1 MDERIVP
8 VLAEGFERELYAS
21 SLQNLNDL
29 DNKLRLNN
37 FAYGMR
43 ELMRHVLNRLAPDH
57 SVKKCVWYTNEIDN
71 RQGITRRQRARFA
84 VQGGLSDAYVRDVLR
99 LETENIYQIL
109 IKKIDVLSKLTHVEE
124 KVFGLSES
132 DVAVKVLETEDA
144 FAELF
149 STIDLCREEVICA
162 LWMEIDQAVAC
173 EAISETIAAIDEISA
188 HYSLEDIYVNEVEIV
203 DVGHDK
209 ITFKATGSIS
219 AGLQWGSNSDV
230 RRGDGLAEEESF
242 PFTGL
247 LCSPVDDPADIQMED
262 GGLHVDTSSWTDV
275 YYGQD
280 ERI

>member
-1 MDERIVP
+1 
-8 VLAEGFERELYAS
+8 
-21 SLQNLNDL
+21 
-29 DNKLRLNN
+29 
-37 FAYGMR
+37 
-43 ELMRHVLNRLAPDH
+43 
-57 SVKKCVWYTNEIDN
+57 
-71 RQGITRRQRARFA
+71 
-84 VQGGLSDAYVRDVLR
+84 VLR

-149 STIDLCREEVICA
+149 STIDLCLEEVICA

-203 DVGHDK
+203 EVGHAK

-219 AGLQWGSNSDV
+219 AGLQCGSNSDA
-230 RRGDGLAEEESF
+230 RRRDGLVEEDSF

-262 GGLHVDTSSWTDV
+262 DGLHVDTSSWTDV